1 MVCNRIGTRR
11 GPLERTAVFSMLVL
25 ISLIAL
31 HLAARSVDAK
41 DDKEKPAAVTLS
53 LVSAWTSPD
62 IGNYG
67 IEKLVDRINKQS
79 KTVKI
84 DFKGGGEVIP
94 PLEGFTYVS
103 RGMVD
108 LMHTA
113 PAFYAGNIP
122 GGMAPFPMYASQR
135 AMRESGFWELYD
147 KMHRAKGVTV
157 LGMLWRGE
165 PFGLFMN
172 KPITSAD
179 LTGLKIRSSGIF
191 EHFLKDLGASTV
203 TTAPGDIYTAL
214 EKGLVD
220 GFCYPYGPAFMEK
233 SWHEVVK
240 YVVEP
245 PIPYQTTA
253 VLLANAKQWDALPK
267 PVQKEILDA
276 ILQLEPEIYRFYRD
290 EAPKRIHNAIEKGL
304 VKETKLTPE
313 SAQVFVRTAK
323 EALWKDILTRSPKY
337 GPKLKELGEKA
348 EQIEAKTNK

>member
-1 MVCNRIGTRR
+1 MVRHGIKVRR
-11 GPLERTAVFSMLVL
+11 GFMFATAIFAAVALT
-25 ISLIAL
+25 SLMAL
-31 HLAARSVDAK
+31 HLTAMPVHAGKV
-41 DDKEKPAAVTLS
+41 VTLS
-53 LVSAWTSPD
+53 LVSSWTSPD

-79 KTVKI
+79 KIVRI

-94 PLEGFTYVS
+94 PLEGFTYVA

-122 GGMAPFPMYASQR
+122 GGMAPFPVYASQR
-135 AMRESGFWELYD
+135 SIRESGFWELYD
-147 KMHRAKGVTV
+147 KMHRTKGVTA

-165 PFGLFMN
+165 LHGIFMN
-172 KPITSAD
+172 KPVTTTDFS
-179 LTGLKIRSSGIF
+179 GLKIRSSGIF
-191 EHFLKDLGASTV
+191 EPILKRLGASTV

-233 SWHEVVK
+233 SWHEVIK

-245 PIPYQTTA
+245 PLPYQTTG
-253 VLLANAKQWDALPK
+253 VLIANAKKWDSLP
-267 PVQKEILDA
+267 PEVRKEVMDA
-276 ILQLEPEIYRFYRD
+276 ILQLEPEIYKFYKT
-290 EAPKRIHNAIEKGL
+290 EAPKKIQQAIKDGL
-304 VKETKLTPE
+304 VQETRLTPKE
-313 SAQVFVRTAK
+313 AQIFVAAAR
-323 EALWKDILTRSPKY
+323 EALWNDIVTRSPKY

-348 EQIEAKTNK
+348 EKIESQRNR